1 MSNEL
6 NVMNFNKNYH
16 DLIIEALGR
25 SVSPIERHA
34 LEKKIKRRLKENY
47 NNTNLTKE
55 NYQSELL
62 YWKRTL

>member
-1 MSNEL
+1 MS
-6 NVMNFNKNYH
+6 VNKTYH

-34 LEKKIKRRLKENY
+34 LEKKIRHRLNKKYNDTTLTRENY
-47 NNTNLTKE
+47 N
-55 NYQSELL
+55 SELL